1 MMTEPP
7 KSRDSD
13 ELCSMC
19 KRPKSEH
26 TPEKMLAYSKKLQ
39 DFKKNPTGGAG
50 IE

>member
-1 MMTEPP
+1 MMNEPP

-26 TPEKMLAYSKKLQ
+26 TPEEMLTCSKNC
-39 DFKKNPTGGAG
+39 KNLRK
-50 IE
+50 ILLVEQE

>member
-26 TPEKMLAYSKKLQ
+26 TPEEMLACLKKLQ
-39 DFKKNPTGGAG
+39 EFKKNPTDGAG